1 MTLILCHQ
9 AKQHFGTDNCLV
21 RFQALLSSLFSP
33 PAFTTLRLNTRV
45 NNADVLC
52 AQVAEL
58 LREVRS
64 SKSVVLFSFVHIV
77 IYIFISHEAAK
88 HTTTAKKLKS
98 YQLMNTK
105 KLKKTIS

>member
-58 LREVRS
+58 LREVWS

-77 IYIFISHEAAK
+77 IMLYISLFRMKQQNILLQ
-88 HTTTAKKLKS
+88 LK
-98 YQLMNTK
+98 N
-105 KLKKTIS
+105 